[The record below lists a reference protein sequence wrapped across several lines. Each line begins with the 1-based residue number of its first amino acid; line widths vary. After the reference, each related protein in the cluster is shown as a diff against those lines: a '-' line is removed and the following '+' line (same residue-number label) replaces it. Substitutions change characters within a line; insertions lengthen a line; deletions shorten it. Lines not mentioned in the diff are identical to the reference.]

1 MHNHF
6 VDVARH
12 LTKIGGEI
20 PRTAWLRA
28 NIAAIPASPAFRP
41 HCCQNYASD
50 LGVRYRPDPKIY
62 LTEVL
67 KSINYIE
74 SDTMSPQSFFQEWV
88 HEGSD
93 ELVLAHHFDA
103 LINFAGEWEF
113 AGEVAKLFWTTFRSG
128 NDLSLLTY
136 CASAASRVD
145 IAISEEIYRY
155 IESRAYSPG
164 NQVMSRVRHIAK
176 LIKRDGD
183 LDAAAIFINQ
193 TQAQIDNYCQSHS
206 ISSGDSAVYHSIVDN
221 IHGLLLSK
229 LKKYGDAYALLTSAA
244 ERMKMA
250 DGLVTIE
257 EDPRLRYFEQIQ
269 VNRVQLLLLQDRL
282 EEALNMA
289 RRHADWV
296 KSNHDF
302 SLSEALHILGYAEY
316 LCMDYHDAKGHWEEA
331 MLLSAEHGLVTPLNA
346 LRKGLSVVYGKLG
359 NDDRSIEVYKSISTD
374 PAGIKLS
381 LKGGAGVER
390 LQ

>member
-6 VDVARH
+6 VDVARY
-12 LTKIGGEI
+12 LTENGGEI

-67 KSINYIE
+67 KSINYTE
-74 SDTMSPQSFFQEWV
+74 SDAMSPQSFFQEWV

-93 ELVLAHHFDA
+93 ELVLAHHLDA

-113 AGEVAKLFWTTFRSG
+113 AGKVAKLFWTTFRSG

-136 CASAASRVD
+136 CASAANRVD
-145 IAISEEIYRY
+145 MAISEEIYAY

-176 LIKRDGD
+176 LIKRDGN
-183 LDAAAIFINQ
+183 LNAAAIIINQ
-193 TQAQIDNYCQSHS
+193 TQALIESYCQSHS
-206 ISSGDSAVYHSIVDN
+206 ISSGDAAVYHSIVDN

-229 LKKYGDAYALLTSAA
+229 LKKNEEAYALLTRAA
-244 ERMKMA
+244 ERMRMA

-257 EDPRLRYFEQIQ
+257 EDPHLRYFEQIQ
-269 VNRVQLLLLQDRL
+269 INRIQLLLLQDRL
-282 EEALNMA
+282 GEALNMA
-289 RRHADWV
+289 RRHTDWV
-296 KSNHDF
+296 RSNHDF
-302 SLSEALHILGYAEY
+302 SLSEALHILGYVEY
-316 LCMDYHDAKGHWEEA
+316 LCTNYHDAKSHWEEA
-331 MLLSAEHGLVTPLNA
+331 MLLSAEGGLITPLNA

-359 NDDRSIEVYKSISTD
+359 NDERSIEVYKSISAD
-374 PAGIKLS
+374 PAGLKLS
-381 LKGGAGVER
+381 LKGSADVRG
-390 LQ
+390 L